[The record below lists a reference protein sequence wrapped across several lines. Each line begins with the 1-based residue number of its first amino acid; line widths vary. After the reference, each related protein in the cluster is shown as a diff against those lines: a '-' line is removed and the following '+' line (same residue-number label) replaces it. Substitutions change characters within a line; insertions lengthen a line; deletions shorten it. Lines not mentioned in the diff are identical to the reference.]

1 MISERL
7 DPDYL
12 PDAVKQALVPILQ
25 RDIERMQA
33 WDEDQRGLALEFAE
47 ARKHGVEKQKSD
59 EEFAQFF
66 AQSDATNDGMLQ
78 RDQYLV
84 FAELYRVAKEKR
96 GEPDTPKSEEDHVEF
111 HNAVNLRN
119 PETDGLS

>member
-12 PDAVKQALVPILQ
+12 PDAVKQALAPILQ
-25 RDIERMQA
+25 KEIEKMQT

-47 ARKHGVEKQKSD
+47 ARRHGIEKQKSE
-59 EEFAQFF
+59 EEFVEFF
-66 AQSDATNDGMLQ
+66 AQSDATKDGMLQ
-78 RDQYLV
+78 LDQYLV

-96 GEPDTPKSEEDHVEF
+96 GEPDTPKSEEDHVAF
-111 HNAVNLRN
+111 HAAINLRS